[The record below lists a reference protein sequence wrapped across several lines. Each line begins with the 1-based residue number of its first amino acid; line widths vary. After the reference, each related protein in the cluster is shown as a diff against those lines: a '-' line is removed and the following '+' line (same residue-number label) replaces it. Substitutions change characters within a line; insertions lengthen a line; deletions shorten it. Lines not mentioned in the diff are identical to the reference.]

1 MTSKSNGCNG
11 SMFSEFDSH
20 RQSQSK
26 DCTSASL
33 DNLKRDRFELLSAY
47 LDGEV
52 TPQERRQV
60 DGWLRADESM
70 QCLYARL
77 LQLRQQMQAMPVPSS
92 ASAANVNHVADAV
105 CKRLERRSRRPYLVG
120 GTAAIAALFCA
131 FFSNTVSI
139 PQQATNSGTST
150 SGDHLALSLDKS
162 LVQVDTD
169 EIAQMSNAMLPNEQ
183 LALSLN
189 QPLFDIPQIE
199 EN

>member
-1 MTSKSNGCNG
+1 
-11 SMFSEFDSH
+11 MFSEFDPHHQFKSE
-20 RQSQSK
+20 

-60 DGWLRADESM
+60 DSWLRADESM

-77 LQLRQQMQAMPVPSS
+77 LQLRQQMQAMPVAS
-92 ASAANVNHVADAV
+92 ASPSADDIAYAV
-105 CKRLERRSRRPYLVG
+105 CKRLDRRSRRPYIIG
-120 GTAAIAALFCA
+120 GTAAIATLFCA
-131 FFSNTVSI
+131 LFSSTVSI
-139 PQQATNSGTST
+139 PQQATNPSSIDVAENASGET
-150 SGDHLALSLDKS
+150 LALSLNEPLIQANMVGADDATQPGEYIES
-162 LVQVDTD
+162 
-169 EIAQMSNAMLPNEQ
+169 SEQ

-189 QPLFDIPQIE
+189 EPLFDFSQIE

>member
-11 SMFSEFDSH
+11 SMFSEFDFH
-20 RQSQSK
+20 RQSQTE

-60 DGWLRADESM
+60 DGWLRTDESM

-77 LQLRQQMQAMPVPSS
+77 LQLRQQMQAMSMPSAPS
-92 ASAANVNHVADAV
+92 APNDTADAV
-105 CKRLERRSRRPYLVG
+105 CKRLERRSRRPYAVG
-120 GTAAIAALFCA
+120 GTVAIAALFYA

-139 PQQATNSGTST
+139 PQQAVNPVDS
-150 SGDHLALSLDKS
+150 SGDNLALSLDEP
-162 LVQVDTD
+162 LVQIDPD
-169 EIAQMSNAMLPNEQ
+169 EIAQMSKAMLSDEQ

-189 QPLFDIPQIE
+189 QPLFYIPQIE